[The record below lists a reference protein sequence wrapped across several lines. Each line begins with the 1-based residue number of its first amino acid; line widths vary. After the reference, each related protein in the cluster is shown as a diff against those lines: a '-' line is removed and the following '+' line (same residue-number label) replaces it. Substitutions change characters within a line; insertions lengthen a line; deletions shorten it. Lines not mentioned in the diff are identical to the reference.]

1 MTERDPEAEAETTH
15 PRLVE
20 PVMIAA
26 FEGWN
31 DAGEAA
37 STALEHL
44 ELMWDAEPLAAID
57 PEDYYDFQVT
67 RPHVRLADGVTRRIE
82 WQTTRLSWAVLP
94 GTERHVVLVNG
105 IEPNLR
111 WRAFCREL
119 LDHAERL
126 GVTKVITLGALLTD
140 TPHTR
145 PTPVSGTS
153 YDKASAASMGVEPS
167 TLPGPDRHRRRLPER
182 LRARPGIPAIS
193 FWAAVPHYVS
203 QARVPKAA
211 VALLHRV
218 EEVLDVEVPLG
229 ALPEQAEEWERTV
242 SEMAEA
248 DDEVREYVRQ
258 LEEQAEESRGRARR
272 PTATRSPPTSSA
284 TCAGAAP
291 AARAAER
298 ARRRRLARRPALYAG
313 AFLGPFGGGV
323 TVAMLPE
330 LGASLRRL
338 GRQRDAV
345 SVTAYLLPF
354 AAVRLVSGTLGE
366 RWGRR
371 RTVLRRLCRV
381 YVLASVA
388 CVVRRHAGAVPRRP
402 GRCRAS
408 PTRSPRRCCSPRSRA
423 TVSPERLGR
432 ALGWFGSLQAAG
444 QTVGARWSAGWR
456 PSWTGGGLRRRDP
469 GGRAA
474 RAGRHPVGRR
484 ATRAATGP
492 AHRPAAGRAA
502 DRGWSPRWAGAACP
516 V

>member
-1 MTERDPEAEAETTH
+1 MTERDPEAEAENTH

-111 WRAFCREL
+111 WRSFCREL

-153 YDKASAASMGVEPS
+153 YDKASAASMDVEPS
-167 TLPGPDRHRRRLPER
+167 TYQGPTGIVGVFQNACVE
-182 LRARPGIPAIS
+182 AGIPAFS
-193 FWAAVPHYVS
+193 FWASVPHYVS

-258 LEEQAEESRGRARR
+258 LEEQAEESEGAPEADGDTIAADFERYLRR
-272 PTATRSPPTSSA
+272 R
-284 TCAGAAP
+284 GAA
-291 AARAAER
+291 A
-298 ARRRRLARRPALYAG
+298 
-313 AFLGPFGGGV
+313 
-323 TVAMLPE
+323 
-330 LGASLRRL
+330 
-338 GRQRDAV
+338 
-345 SVTAYLLPF
+345 
-354 AAVRLVSGTLGE
+354 
-366 RWGRR
+366 
-371 RTVLRRLCRV
+371 
-381 YVLASVA
+381 
-388 CVVRRHAGAVPRRP
+388 
-402 GRCRAS
+402 
-408 PTRSPRRCCSPRSRA
+408 
-423 TVSPERLGR
+423 RLGR
-432 ALGWFGSLQAAG
+432 APRISERGLRAQAA
-444 QTVGARWSAGWR
+444 
-456 PSWTGGGLRRRDP
+456 P
-469 GGRAA
+469 GGV
-474 RAGRHPVGRR
+474 VGRLEYAR
-484 ATRAATGP
+484 YESRPPPCREPPGSRS
-492 AHRPAAGRAA
+492 HRP
-502 DRGWSPRWAGAACP
+502 
-516 V
+516 